1 MFGEYTP
8 LISPKLLQRRL
19 ANGKARLEP
28 ILGLEKHCSRC
39 KEYWPQDTLFWS
51 PQKGRPDG
59 LQDWC
64 KACQQEVSR
73 TRYQTKCHGKKAA

>member
-19 ANGKARLEP
+19 AKGKARIDK
-28 ILGLEKHCSRC
+28 ILGLEKYCSRC

-51 PQKGRPDG
+51 PKPSNPDG
-59 LQDWC
+59 LKDWC

-73 TRYQTKCHGKKAA
+73 EYRARCQGKKAA